1 MIRFTIGNGQWS
13 MVNGQ
18 KNLRSSFLKCDG
30 IGIQSSISDLFEPCD
45 RQFDPHDRLF
55 CFLVRRMF
63 AAEPAIFVKFQ
74 LIRRRALI
82 LGCRVISALA
92 LGAC

>member
-1 MIRFTIGNGQWS
+1 MS
-13 MVNGQ
+13 MVNGKQ
-18 KNLRSSFLKCDG
+18 NLRSSFLKCDN
-30 IGIQSSISDLFEPCD
+30 IRIQSNISN
-45 RQFDPHDRLF
+45 QFDPHDRLF
-55 CFLVRRMF
+55 CFLVRRVF